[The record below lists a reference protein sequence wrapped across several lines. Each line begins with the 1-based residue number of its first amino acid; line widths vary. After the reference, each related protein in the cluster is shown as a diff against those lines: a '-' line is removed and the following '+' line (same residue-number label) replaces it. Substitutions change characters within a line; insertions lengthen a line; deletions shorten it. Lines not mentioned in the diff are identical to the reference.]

1 MKSSTA
7 SLIGTVVDKSHAKHP
22 AQVLTPY
29 PKGTVMYERYFKAE
43 EEPVMEIPQVEV
55 ETEEENKIIS
65 VADVFFRI
73 FHRER

>member
-29 PKGTVMYERYFKAE
+29 PKGTVMYERYFKSE
-43 EEPVMEIPQVEV
+43 EEPETQSIQEEV
-55 ETEEENKIIS
+55 EIEEENKVIS
-65 VADVFFRI
+65 IADVFYRI